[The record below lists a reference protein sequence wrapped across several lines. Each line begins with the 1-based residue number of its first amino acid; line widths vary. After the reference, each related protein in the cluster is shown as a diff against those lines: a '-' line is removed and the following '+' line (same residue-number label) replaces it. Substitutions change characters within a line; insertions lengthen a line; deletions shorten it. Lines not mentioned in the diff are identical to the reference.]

1 MAVNQVSRL
10 LGKIRRAV
18 SFFHRSTT
26 TAHVLEQKQEML
38 HLPKHRLINDVATR
52 WNSSYEMVERYLE
65 QQSVYSALSALKN
78 KDIANL
84 TDQEDFL
91 HKCTALDPRFKTLPH
106 LDRASHLRI
115 YGDLIIPE
123 VLSRAE
129 HVETTEASPATTSQ
143 ATSLP
148 ATAESAPPPPKRETS
163 MI

>member
-1 MAVNQVSRL
+1 MAVNQHNGCTCFVAKAGDASL
-10 LGKIRRAV
+10 AK
-18 SFFHRSTT
+18 T
-26 TAHVLEQKQEML
+26 
-38 HLPKHRLINDVATR
+38 HRLINDVATR

-65 QQSVYSALSALKN
+65 QKSAVYSALSALKN

-115 YGDLIIPE
+115 YEDLIIPE

-129 HVETTEASPATTSQ
+129 NVETTGASPATTSQ

-148 ATAESAPPPPKRETS
+148 ATAEVTS
-163 MI
+163 LI